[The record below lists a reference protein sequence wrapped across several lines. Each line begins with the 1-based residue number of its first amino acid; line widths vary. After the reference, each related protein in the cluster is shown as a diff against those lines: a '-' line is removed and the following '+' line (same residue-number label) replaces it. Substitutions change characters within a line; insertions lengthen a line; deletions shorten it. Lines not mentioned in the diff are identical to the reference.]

1 LPRNK
6 RSAPKTAIP
15 QIGAQALECEPHPT
29 SAIGADHVIRHSR
42 RIPGPAGDPFPARLN
57 RLVWSN
63 LAAQSA
69 EQIGLAAAPIVA
81 VFAFGAGAGETGLLQ
96 TAQTLPFLILAIPA
110 GLLADRISRRGLMA
124 FAEGVRALS
133 LITILVLAS
142 TGSLNLPLLALLG
155 FLGAAGTVAYSVAA
169 PALVP
174 ALVRREQLAAA
185 NGRLELARSVAFAA
199 GPALAGALV
208 GWVGAAPAFAFAAAL
223 SCYAVTRL
231 SGIAEPPRAALP
243 RRQVGRDLKE
253 GAEFLVTHPLLRPV
267 FLTAVFFNLAFLI
280 TQAIFVP
287 YAVQVLGLT
296 PTSVGATLAAYG
308 AGMVAG
314 ALLAPRLARR
324 VSFGALIGIGP
335 IAGVASALL
344 MLLTLAVPSAWLA
357 GASFFL
363 IGGGP
368 VIWTISTTT
377 LRQAVTPQALL
388 GRVSAVILMAT
399 WGTRP
404 IGAALGAL
412 IGASYGAEACLVI
425 AAIGFLI
432 QAGIILTSPSVR
444 LERQPETA

>member
-1 LPRNK
+1 M
-6 RSAPKTAIP
+6 
-15 QIGAQALECEPHPT
+15 T
-29 SAIGADHVIRHSR
+29 SLTYERPAVPPVEAAFP
-42 RIPGPAGDPFPARLN
+42 PGFR

-96 TAQTLPFLILAIPA
+96 TAQTLPFLLLAIPA

-124 FAEGVRALS
+124 FAEALRALS
-133 LITILVLAS
+133 LIAILTLTLA
-142 TGSLNLPLLALLG
+142 GMLNLPLLAFLG

-169 PALVP
+169 PSLVP
-174 ALVRREQLAAA
+174 ALVRREALASA

-208 GWVGAAPAFAFAAAL
+208 GWIGAAPAFAFAAAL

-243 RRQVGRDLKE
+243 PRQIGRDLRE
-253 GAEFLVTHPLLRPV
+253 GAEFLFTHPLLRPV

-280 TQAIFVP
+280 MQAIYVP
-287 YAVQVLGLT
+287 YAVRELGLT

-308 AGMVAG
+308 LGMVTG
-314 ALLAPRLARR
+314 ALLAPRLARF
-324 VSFGALIGIGP
+324 VSFGSLIAIGP
-335 IAGVASALL
+335 IAGVASALV
-344 MLLTLAVPSAWLA
+344 MLLTLLVPSAWLA
-357 GASFFL
+357 GLSFFL
-363 IGGGP
+363 IGAGP

-399 WGTRP
+399 WGMRP

-412 IGASYGAEACLVI
+412 IGASYGAQACLVI
-425 AAIGFLI
+425 AAIGFVI
-432 QAGIILTSPSVR
+432 QAGIILTSASVR
-444 LERQPETA
+444 LERQPEMAY